1 MKISAKKIAVTAL
14 LTALSMLLGIVESL
28 LPPIIPALPFVRI
41 GLGNAVIGFTV
52 IVLGTP
58 YALTVSLIKSVTVP
72 LIVGNPVMA
81 IYSLTG
87 GLISAVVTA
96 VLINAE
102 KLSLP
107 VIGIISSIAH
117 NLSQITVAAIMTSTA
132 AVFSLAVPLLL
143 FGAAAGFGT
152 GTIQF
157 LLIKTLP
164 EKYLHL

>member
-1 MKISAKKIAVTAL
+1 
-14 LTALSMLLGIVESL
+14 
-28 LPPIIPALPFVRI
+28 
-41 GLGNAVIGFTV
+41 
-52 IVLGTP
+52 
-58 YALTVSLIKSVTVP
+58 
-72 LIVGNPVMA
+72 MA
-81 IYSLTG
+81 IYSLAG

-96 VLINAE
+96 VLVNAD

-117 NLSQITVAAIMTSTA
+117 NLSQVTVAAIMTSTA

-143 FGAAAGFGT
+143 FGSAAGFGT
-152 GTIQF
+152 GTIQL